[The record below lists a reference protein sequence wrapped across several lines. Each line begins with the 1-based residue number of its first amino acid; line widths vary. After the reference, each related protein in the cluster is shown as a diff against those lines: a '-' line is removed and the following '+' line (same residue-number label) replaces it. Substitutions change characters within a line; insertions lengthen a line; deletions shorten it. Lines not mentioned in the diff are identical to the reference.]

1 LLIGDASNI
10 SRENKLPAIIKRNTR
25 KRERE
30 LMDLIRLKET
40 KRTILSIQA
49 KKDLTE
55 FDALLTLLHDKG
67 VL

>member
-1 LLIGDASNI
+1 
-10 SRENKLPAIIKRNTR
+10 
-25 KRERE
+25 
-30 LMDLIRLKET
+30 MDLIRLKET

-67 VL
+67 IL